1 MLLYLSYLL
10 LYRSK
15 IANIYKDKNRGI
27 REELSNSNKE
37 SNKELIG
44 VVKYNNKIL

>member
-1 MLLYLSYLL
+1 M
-10 LYRSK
+10 
-15 IANIYKDKNRGI
+15 YKDKDSRI

-37 SNKELIG
+37 NNKELIG

>member
-1 MLLYLSYLL
+1 MC
-10 LYRSK
+10 
-15 IANIYKDKNRGI
+15 KDKDRGI

-37 SNKELIG
+37 NNKELIG

>member
-1 MLLYLSYLL
+1 MC
-10 LYRSK
+10 
-15 IANIYKDKNRGI
+15 KDKNSRI

-37 SNKELIG
+37 NNKELIG

>member
-15 IANIYKDKNRGI
+15 IANMCKDKDRGI

-37 SNKELIG
+37 NNKELIG